1 MSKTRRLRWS
11 ILALLFAATSI
22 SYVHRQAL
30 SVVAPVLRDE
40 LSISNFGYA
49 RIVFAFLL
57 SYTIMQAVTGWLI
70 DRLGTRAGFG
80 AIVGWWSAAAM
91 LHAFGRDVFSF
102 SVFRLLLGAGQAG
115 SWAASVRA
123 VAEWFPRQERGLANG
138 IWGAGTSVGMI
149 AAVPLV
155 AWITLAAGW
164 RWMFVLTGAT
174 GFIWLA
180 AWLVVYR
187 RNEDDAPAAA
197 PRAPGLGAA
206 EAPVE
211 PGDEMSYGSLL
222 RLRGVWALVLARV
235 FADPIMWFYNAWV
248 PEYLSRVAS
257 FSLADIGRYGWIPF
271 FANGVGIV
279 AGGMF
284 SDRLCR
290 RGTPVIRARL
300 TSMLAGVILMTAGV
314 LAAYPIH
321 IAASI
326 AVISVAAFGFGLW
339 APNMMSLCADGFPSH
354 LVGSV
359 TGLTGVGAGV
369 GGMVF
374 TLSTGWMLDHFGYA
388 PVFVAAGTSPLLA
401 YATLHVLLGA
411 DGLPLARERARR

>member
-1 MSKTRRLRWS
+1 MFKTRRLRWS

-70 DRLGTRAGFG
+70 DRLGTRAGFA

-91 LHAFGRDVFSF
+91 LHALGRDVFSF

-164 RWMFVLTGAT
+164 RWMFVLTGAI

-187 RNEDDAPAAA
+187 RNEHNAPPAA

-206 EAPVE
+206 DALVE
-211 PGDEMSYGSLL
+211 PGDGMSYGSLL

-248 PEYLSRVAS
+248 PEYLSRTAG

-271 FANGVGIV
+271 FANGAGIV

-284 SDRLCR
+284 SDRLYR
-290 RGTPVIRARL
+290 QGTPVIRARL
-300 TSMLAGVILMTAGV
+300 TSMLTGVILMTAGV
-314 LAAYPIH
+314 LAASPIH

-374 TLSTGWMLDHFGYA
+374 TLSTGWMLDHVGYA
-388 PVFVAAGTSPLLA
+388 PVFVAAGLSPLLA
-401 YATLHVLLGA
+401 FATLYVLLGA